1 MVENPERKDLFELLE
16 YLENELNYVVGLI
29 SNTPGIIPEWLKW
42 DLKSD
47 WEAVRPRFNAA
58 RESLAQAGEEELNNH
73 GLAGSPLKSKI
84 IFLKRSTTRVRWQIS
99 RIHWPAT
106 GILRKSLAW
115 LLDVQDNLLESLADV
130 LPPLG
135 AVTELKKQL
144 ESSLVVPDVVE

>member
-1 MVENPERKDLFELLE
+1 MVEDSEHKDLLKLLE
-16 YLENELNYVVGLI
+16 YIENQLDYVVGLV
-29 SNTPGIIPEWLKW
+29 SRTPGIIPEWLKW

-47 WEAVRPRFNAA
+47 WETLRPRFKTAK
-58 RESLAQAGEEELNNH
+58 ESLVQVGEDELNNH
-73 GLAGSPLKSKI
+73 GLTGSALKSKI
-84 IFLKRSTTRVRWQIS
+84 VFLQRTTTRVRWQIS

-144 ESSLVVPDVVE
+144 ESSLTVPDVVE